1 VGRFGYGFEML
12 THPQSREAKEAL
24 DLVTNLQ
31 SRFVLGL
38 EYVASEC
45 GKDVKLEKTL
55 WLRDGGV
62 HGGGSRFSTG
72 DNTVFDR
79 ASVNVSQVHYDDL
92 PDKKLGSATAVST
105 IIHPRNPFAPSMHMH
120 ISWTEMKGGGG
131 YWRMMADLNPSN
143 ENSEDKAAFL
153 ACLRQVAPD
162 QYDEAIAQGDRYFYI
177 PALNRHRGVA
187 HFYLENYKTDDD
199 SDDARLAQALG
210 EEVIDCYLTVLKKAV
225 AENLEGSDA
234 ARAAQLA
241 YHTLYFFQVLTLDR
255 GTTSGLLV
263 HDQNDIGIMGSLP
276 SHVDKQLLA
285 SWREKLPSPQ
295 GQLLDGLLACL
306 PDSNTNHVD
315 SAVKRAVAQVVRE
328 HYKKNPEAL
337 ALQAS
342 GNVIPPTVQNH
353 R

>member
-1 VGRFGYGFEML
+1 MQNFSKSSTAINSLE
-12 THPQSREAKEAL
+12 
-24 DLVTNLQ
+24 LVTGLQ
-31 SRFVLGL
+31 ALFVSGLEKVTSELGHDLGL
-38 EYVASEC
+38 
-45 GKDVKLEKTL
+45 GLKFEKTS
-55 WLRDGGV
+55 WLRDEGL
-62 HGGGSRFSTG
+62 HGGGSRFSTWG
-72 DNTVFDR
+72 NVIFDR

-92 PDKKLGSATAVST
+92 PDKKLGSATAIST
-105 IIHPRNPFAPSMHMH
+105 IIHPRNPFAPSMHLH

-143 ENSEDKAAFL
+143 ENSEHTQAFL
-153 ACLRQVAPD
+153 ACLGGVAPD
-162 QYDEAIAQGDRYFYI
+162 QYDAAIAQGDRYFFI

-187 HFYLENYKTDDD
+187 HFYLENYKT
-199 SDDARLAQALG
+199 SDDADDTRLAQAFG
-210 EEVIDCYLTVLKKAV
+210 EAVIDCYLTILKKAV
-225 AENLEGSDA
+225 SENETVCESA
-234 ARAAQLA
+234 QAAQLA

-263 HDQNDIGIMGSLP
+263 HNQNDVGIMGSLP

-306 PDSNTNHVD
+306 SDSETSHVD
-315 SAVKRAVAQVVRE
+315 SDVKRAVAQVVRE
-328 HYKKNPEAL
+328 HYKKNPAAL